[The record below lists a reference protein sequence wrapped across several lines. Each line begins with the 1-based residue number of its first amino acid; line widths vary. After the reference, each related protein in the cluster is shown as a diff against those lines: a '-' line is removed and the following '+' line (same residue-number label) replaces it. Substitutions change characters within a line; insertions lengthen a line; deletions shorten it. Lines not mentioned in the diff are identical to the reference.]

1 MSRDI
6 TPISFKTVPGRNKT
20 QKWTKA
26 PAVDYGGD
34 EWGGYDDYGEYE
46 DDTQPP
52 LPPSIPTSQVPRD
65 PYASSGSGPARKNSF
80 DQGDETRAFSSNP
93 HPAKN
98 SHQEDSQRQHTP
110 GRSPGRDFTNPE
122 QVPAPLS
129 MHNSPVPAQGERW
142 PGRKE
147 SMSSRGTP
155 PMPSAASGSASAS
168 GTSEKALPFIRPSD
182 IYKRIPDEIRRQSED
197 GARPS
202 MDSIRSGG
210 ARERT
215 GLGLEP
221 VAESRESRVFLD
233 DIDTQ
238 STALRGKSTSPRLP
252 DVTRF
257 SGFGDEFLTGSSVG
271 NQASP
276 TTPHSPEAVIARVA
290 NAPVMSSTGPNA
302 TSPNSIQH
310 SPITRAPAGQDPAAE
325 ILTER
330 QHGTSVESIAGGRPA
345 GLQHQPSAGFRSAVH
360 TAFDRNDNVISRDN
374 SQGSGEVHRSDTTS
388 TAGISPIISRGPQ
401 FPSIAEETSSSSKQG
416 LRGQSPDNRASRKPS
431 PGRAGGAGFEPG
443 YRRSLDPPSSGT
455 SPARTPGLE
464 SVETRRLSTPMS
476 AVPMDAE
483 TPDVIDQG
491 AEMPVANLEPVA
503 TPLSEVGQ
511 LPHID
516 TSSSTTAPIPITGRG
531 RSGTDY
537 SMREADIAQT
547 INSASPEQDDQVPGL
562 IDAQR
567 DSQKIFLQTHPD
579 KQPAS
584 PISPGGGLRGSAN
597 GSRAGS
603 PTKGRVREIA
613 DKFHGL
619 NEAARRNSA
628 ISVGSS
634 SKALSTKSSWSNFDD
649 TEKKLG
655 RQGTGQGESEMF
667 PAYDNAG
674 LSPVRPGVAREESFK
689 PDLPG
694 GWISSAP
701 TPTPDDGPGA
711 GRTSPMTPQQNKAA
725 LADEDE
731 LTPTTRKV
739 RLQEALTHKPSPKL
753 GADSNSPSA
762 IDQVKNAGSELGAAL
777 MASVGVSHQT
787 RDFAS
792 TEPPAPV
799 DEREAERPARG
810 MQPPTLF
817 RQDTDS
823 DAPSS
828 VASTMP
834 PSPPAKDTPKLG
846 ETLGNGYFNTVAPL
860 RVKSREESPA
870 QDRGLSAPRPGMT
883 TALSMEPG
891 AEDEE
896 SDRLRKE
903 IVRSLDPIP
912 HVEDAQLTQDA
923 QDALDA
929 PDNQRRVANGQNA
942 MPPAES
948 RQPPSLQTRF
958 SWEKPTPLSEQAEPS
973 PEIKPEMSYE
983 RPRSRAL
990 HVVNPNE
997 VDSPVAQTPVTGAIS
1012 AEILKPTTFGTPVT
1026 EKQESAMLPDTDV
1039 QPASPSQ
1046 SLKEIPASP
1055 TSERKSDRD
1064 VNRQSYYASDSSQAG
1079 MGSTTV
1085 VPGQGGLSTSPISSA
1100 KAPGP
1105 GKPIPPFRN
1114 ILALKTGDERIKSY
1128 NETRTTFANMNT
1140 GLGDWVG
1147 GMLALHPELASNATT
1162 STGAWKAPPLQTAGS
1177 GIGANF
1183 LKGHKASPSIAKFT
1197 NKFGGSES
1205 QLRST
1210 SVGSVGEDG
1219 THNASSPS
1227 AGGGVNIIRPTTS
1240 NTAGPS
1246 SSATGLPAFDTDK
1259 MQQKGKAFM
1268 AKTGV
1273 LGGKAQAG
1281 AKGLFAKGKSRFA
1294 SGGNVRSPSGGGSEK
1309 V

>member
-34 EWGGYDDYGEYE
+34 EWGGYDDYDGYE
-46 DDTQPP
+46 EDIPPP
-52 LPPSIPTSQVPRD
+52 LPATTFSPTSQAPRD
-65 PYASSGSGPARKNSF
+65 PYAAAAGPARKNSF
-80 DQGDETRAFSSNP
+80 DQGDETRAFSSST
-93 HPAKN
+93 HPAGTTYDDDLPPHN
-98 SHQEDSQRQHTP
+98 TP
-110 GRSPGRDFTNPE
+110 GRSPARDFTNPE

-129 MHNSPVPAQGERW
+129 MHNSPVPAQAERW

-147 SMSSRGTP
+147 SMSSKGTP
-155 PMPSAASGSASAS
+155 PVGGA
-168 GTSEKALPFIRPSD
+168 TSPIDKPLPFIRPSD

-202 MDSIRSGG
+202 MDSIGSGG
-210 ARERT
+210 ARERV

-221 VAESRESRVFLD
+221 VAENRESRVFLD
-233 DIDTQ
+233 GAD
-238 STALRGKSTSPRLP
+238 SHSAALRAKSTSPRLP
-252 DVTRF
+252 DVMRF
-257 SGFGDEFLTGSSVG
+257 SGFGDEFLSGSAVG
-271 NQASP
+271 SETSP
-276 TTPHSPEAVIARVA
+276 TSAHSPEAVISRVA
-290 NAPVMSSTGPNA
+290 NAPFTTSSPA
-302 TSPNSIQH
+302 TSAS
-310 SPITRAPAGQDPAAE
+310 STRAPPGQDPAAE
-325 ILTER
+325 ILAER
-330 QHGTSVESIAGGRPA
+330 QHGTSVESIAGGQPS

-360 TAFDRNDNVISRDN
+360 TAFDRNDNTISRDN
-374 SQGSGEVHRSDTTS
+374 SQGSVNVHRSDTDS
-388 TAGISPIISRGPQ
+388 TAGISPIISRGAQ
-401 FPSIAEETSSSSKQG
+401 FPSIAEETHGQG
-416 LRGQSPDNRASRKPS
+416 LRGQSPDSRVSRKPS
-431 PGRAGGAGFEPG
+431 PGRVGGANFEPG
-443 YRRSLDPPSSGT
+443 YRRSLDPPSTGT

-483 TPDVIDQG
+483 APDVIDQG
-491 AEMPVANLEPVA
+491 AEMPTANI
-503 TPLSEVGQ
+503 TQQ
-511 LPHID
+511 LPHLD

-531 RSGTDY
+531 RSNTDY

-547 INSASPEQDDQVPGL
+547 INSASPEQDHEVPGL
-562 IDAQR
+562 INAQR
-567 DSQKIFLQTHPD
+567 DSQKIFLQTHAEKP
-579 KQPAS
+579 PPS
-584 PISPGGGLRGSAN
+584 PISPSGGLRDGAN

-603 PTKGRVREIA
+603 PSKGRVREIA
-613 DKFHGL
+613 DKYHGL

-628 ISVGSS
+628 ISISSS

-649 TEKKLG
+649 TEKKLA
-655 RQGTGQGESEMF
+655 RQGTGQSESEMF
-667 PAYDNAG
+667 PAYDNAD
-674 LSPVRPGVAREESFK
+674 LSPTRPGVFREESFK

-701 TPTPDDGPGA
+701 TPVPDDERNV
-711 GRTSPMTPQQNKAA
+711 GRSLTPQHTRAA
-725 LADEDE
+725 EADDEE
-731 LTPTTRKV
+731 LTPTTRKT
-739 RLQEALTHKPSPKL
+739 RLQEGDLTHRPSQAATSK
-753 GADSNSPSA
+753 SPSA
-762 IDQVKNAGSELGAAL
+762 LDQVKNAGSELGAAL

-787 RDFAS
+787 RDFGSA
-792 TEPPAPV
+792 EPAAPV
-799 DEREAERPARG
+799 DEREVERPVRG

-817 RQDTDS
+817 RHETDS

-834 PSPPAKDTPKLG
+834 PTPPAKDG
-846 ETLGNGYFNTVAPL
+846 ETLGSGYFNGTVAPL
-860 RVKSREESPA
+860 RVKSREESPIPERSA
-870 QDRGLSAPRPGMT
+870 ERGLSLPRPGMS
-883 TALSMEPG
+883 TALSMDPG
-891 AEDEE
+891 ADDEE

-912 HVEDAQLTQDA
+912 PVEDAQLIQDA
-923 QDALDA
+923 IDA
-929 PDNQRRVANGQNA
+929 PDNQRRVANGQSA
-942 MPPAES
+942 LPPAES
-948 RQPPSLQTRF
+948 RQPALLQTRF
-958 SWEKPTPLSEQAEPS
+958 SWEKPTPLSEQGEMS

-983 RPRSRAL
+983 RPRSKAL

-997 VDSPVAQTPVTGAIS
+997 VDSPITETPVTRAPPVQT
-1012 AEILKPTTFGTPVT
+1012 LQPHTFGTPVT
-1026 EKQESAMLPDTDV
+1026 EKQEPVLLPDTDV
-1039 QPASPSQ
+1039 QPGSPSQ
-1046 SLKEIPASP
+1046 SLKEIPPSP
-1055 TSERKSDRD
+1055 VSERKSSRD
-1064 VNRQSYYASDSSQAG
+1064 MNRQSYYASDSSQAATSVG
-1079 MGSTTV
+1079 NTTL
-1085 VPGQGGLSTSPISSA
+1085 VPGQGGLATSPISSSA
-1100 KAPGP
+1100 KASATP

-1162 STGAWKAPPLQTAGS
+1162 STGAWKAPPLQTTGT
-1177 GIGANF
+1177 GF

-1197 NKFGGSES
+1197 NKFGGSEA

-1210 SVGSVGEDG
+1210 SIGSVGDG
-1219 THNASSPS
+1219 PSSPV
-1227 AGGGVNIIRPTTS
+1227 AGAGSGGANIIRPTTS
-1240 NTAGPS
+1240 NTTSTGPS
-1246 SSATGLPAFDTDK
+1246 SSTTGLPAFDAEK

-1294 SGGNVRSPSGGGSEK
+1294 SGGNVRGPGGDK